1 MGYIIK
7 INSESSIA
15 TNLIKY
21 LKTFDFVTVT
31 KEKTALASPQTKKMT
46 AKEKEKLIN
55 DLSKS
60 TNKAITK
67 RMFAHFKMTYPE

>member
-31 KEKTALASPQTKKMT
+31 KEKTALASPTTALNPQQEKFKKMLRQGL
-46 AKEKEKLIN
+46 KEMKNFREKEQKEL
-55 DLSKS
+55 L
-60 TNKAITK
+60 K
-67 RMFAHFKMTYPE
+67 R